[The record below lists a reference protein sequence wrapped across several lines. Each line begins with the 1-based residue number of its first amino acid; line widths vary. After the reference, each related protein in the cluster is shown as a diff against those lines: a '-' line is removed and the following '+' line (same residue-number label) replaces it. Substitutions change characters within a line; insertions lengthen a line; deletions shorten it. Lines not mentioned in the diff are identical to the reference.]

1 MQQRSVDQL
10 ARWVSVLG
18 AIALGIALL
27 GVGIFVDTRYQRAV
41 GREFLAD
48 GVETVATEV
57 QLHIESGKGGRYVAE
72 VEVVF
77 PVATGGRQRTMLV
90 NNLGDDEGGGLG
102 WRQPGPATRYA
113 PPLTILYKPEDP
125 SQAIALVDARYF
137 AIDTETPAVAL
148 GMIVFGLTIAALV
161 GVCLSLNARRRG
173 RRWWSWH
180 AGRHRRH

>member
-1 MQQRSVDQL
+1 MQQRRVEQS

-18 AIALGIALL
+18 AIALGVALL
-27 GVGIFVDTRYQRAV
+27 GVVIFVDTRYQRTV

-57 QLHIESGKGGRYVAE
+57 RLHIESGKGGHYIAE

-77 PVATGGRQRTMLV
+77 LVATGGRQRTTLV

-102 WRQPGPATRYA
+102 WRPPGPATRYA
-113 PPLTILYKPEDP
+113 APLTILYKPEDP

-137 AIDTETPAVAL
+137 ATDTETPAVAL
-148 GMIVFGLTIAALV
+148 GMVVFGITIAALV
-161 GVCLSLNARRRG
+161 GICLSLNARRRG

-180 AGRHRRH
+180 AGRHRRL

>member
-1 MQQRSVDQL
+1 VEQL

-18 AIALGIALL
+18 AIALGVALL
-27 GVGIFVDTRYQRAV
+27 GVVIFVDTRYQRTV
-41 GREFLAD
+41 GQEFLAD
-48 GVETVATEV
+48 GVETAATEV
-57 QLHIESGKGGRYVAE
+57 QLRIESGKGGHYVAE

-77 PVATGGRQRTMLV
+77 PVATGGSQRTTLV
-90 NNLGDDEGGGLG
+90 DNLGEDEGGGLG
-102 WRQPGPATRYA
+102 WRPPGPATRYA
-113 PPLTILYKPEDP
+113 PPLAILYKPEDP

-137 AIDTETPAVAL
+137 ATDTETPAVAL
-148 GMIVFGLTIAALV
+148 GMVVFGLTIAAVV